1 MRSRTDQRIDDAEL
15 LDQRAAPGDE
25 LESSC
30 CAECCEAEQEAE
42 LHRGGHRHSDKI
54 SESYYTALPATFTI
68 APGAT
73 RVAHFDA
80 TGATDHFPV
89 NKYSLFSTSKNA
101 LDVEVV
107 VSTIGAAVQ
116 TTTLKK
122 DAGRA
127 ENPSE

>member
-1 MRSRTDQRIDDAEL
+1 
-15 LDQRAAPGDE
+15 
-25 LESSC
+25 
-30 CAECCEAEQEAE
+30 
-42 LHRGGHRHSDKI
+42 
-54 SESYYTALPATFTI
+54 
-68 APGAT
+68 
-73 RVAHFDA
+73 
-80 TGATDHFPV
+80 V

-127 ENPSE
+127 ENPFE